1 MGCSP
6 WGCKESDTTE
16 QLTLRLLL
24 LSTHHTLS
32 SVPAAHALC
41 RDGAVGQ
48 TEGPTTRCAE
58 TERSAR
64 RRGPLPTVQ
73 RWSGRSD
80 GGTHHTLCRDGA
92 VGQMEGT
99 HHACMPRCA
108 RPL

>member
-48 TEGPTTRCAE
+48 TEGPTTHCAE
-58 TERSAR
+58 MERSVR
-64 RRGPLPTVQ
+64 RWDPPHTVQ
-73 RWSGRSD
+73 GRSGRPE
-80 GGTHHTLCRDGA
+80 GGAHHPLCRDGA